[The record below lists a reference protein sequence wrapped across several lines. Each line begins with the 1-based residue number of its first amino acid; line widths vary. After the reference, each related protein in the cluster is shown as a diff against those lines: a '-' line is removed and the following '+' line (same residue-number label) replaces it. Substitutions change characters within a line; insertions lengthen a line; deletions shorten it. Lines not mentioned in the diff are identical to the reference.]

1 MRPGQ
6 LHPNELE
13 ISVLERIAWDEPRL
27 SGPFSALR
35 VLSREYTGAGSY
47 TTFMREAPKQADDLR
62 PGLTSLLC
70 VPGVP
75 NGMGA
80 VLWCRG
86 TQPKC
91 LELFNLRRRALG
103 WHLFG
108 LLLHRRRCLTTR
120 SSEQAPAMGLPRT
133 FTLDFAGA
141 CR

>member
-6 LHPNELE
+6 LQPNELE
-13 ISVLERIAWDEPRL
+13 IAVLERIAQDEPRL
-27 SGPFSALR
+27 QGSFRALR

-47 TTFMREAPKQADDLR
+47 TTFLRDTPKQSDDLR
-62 PGLTSLLC
+62 PGLSSLLS

-91 LELFNLRRRALG
+91 LELFTYG
-103 WHLFG
+103 GEHWDG
-108 LLLHRRRCLTTR
+108 T
-120 SSEQAPAMGLPRT
+120 
-133 FTLDFAGA
+133 FAGFSFDGTGA
-141 CR
+141 KQQL